1 MVMISY
7 HHIHN
12 GGLGKKS
19 LLTGPTFRYRS
30 VCPLAAVDEFGYPQ
44 EVELLEKC
52 PTRSSVLALSVTCAL
67 LALVYICTLFAVLTK
82 RWMARGNKVV

>member
-1 MVMISY
+1 MSNNFHFFKPATEAVVF
-7 HHIHN
+7 
-12 GGLGKKS
+12 
-19 LLTGPTFRYRS
+19 P
-30 VCPLAAVDEFGYPQ
+30 AALNEFGFPE

-67 LALVYICTLFAVLTK
+67 LALVYICTVFGVLTK